1 MTNTIDFSIYKP
13 EFGDELHNAKRIL
26 GSRFEGLDLRYVDDQ
41 YGNWIDISENE
52 WVGVTNIGEI
62 SHGVTFINGVLYE
75 LDASAYFY
83 RDSEPY
89 WSVVVHAP
97 TEAVNKLY
105 MAISGV
111 SYPVFEADGT
121 DDDAF
126 KKLLDLKEAGG
137 FIYKDDVFEQINK
150 IPESI
155 GSGLLI

>member
-26 GSRFEGLDLRYVDDQ
+26 GSRFEGLDLLYVDDQ

-137 FIYKDDVFEQINK
+137 FIYIDEVFEQINK
-150 IPESI
+150 IPENI
-155 GSGLLI
+155 GSGLLF